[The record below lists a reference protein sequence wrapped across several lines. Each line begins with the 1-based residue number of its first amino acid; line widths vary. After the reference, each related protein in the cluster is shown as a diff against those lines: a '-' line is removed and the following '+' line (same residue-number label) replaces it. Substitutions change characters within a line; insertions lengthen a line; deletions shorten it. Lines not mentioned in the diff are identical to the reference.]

1 MQLNTNLAP
10 AAAAARPRAAA
21 APAHDA
27 TVGSCDPP
35 LSPLQKLGAR
45 IRAAASF
52 SQAAQGRGSSVGPTS
67 TSPASSSSSSS
78 LSSSSS
84 SSSSPDAEAGAGA
97 ASAEE
102 GCGDEED
109 DDDLVRQDEEV
120 DDDDENDGDDDEE
133 GGDDDENEGDDDEDE
148 DVEGDDDDDDEE
160 GGDDDENE
168 GDEDEDEDVEGDDDD
183 ELEPAFDAD
192 DRDDGDDG
200 DSDGQGG
207 SHGRK
212 KRAARAWVPFAIFE
226 KDDDE
231 GEKVTSWDLKFYRR
245 NKHPSPRDTPPLV
258 SPPLTAQQ
266 SHGLEDLVAQKPLRR
281 WQHVHPGLGVH
292 DQPGHRGLS
301 KEMQL
306 QLCIGVPLR
315 SPLRVRPRRKRDEP
329 RGEPPPAC
337 FMLGNPC

>member
-52 SQAAQGRGSSVGPTS
+52 SQVAQGRGSSVGPTS

-148 DVEGDDDDDDEE
+148 DVEGDDDD
-160 GGDDDENE
+160 
-168 GDEDEDEDVEGDDDD
+168 

-212 KRAARAWVPFAIFE
+212 KRAARAWVPFATFE

-306 QLCIGVPLR
+306 
-315 SPLRVRPRRKRDEP
+315 
-329 RGEPPPAC
+329 
-337 FMLGNPC
+337 